1 MLIRSC
7 INVAQPFFEVNSTLY
22 NVSLTLFQRR
32 GPTLFQRLGTLKNQ
46 RRILF
51 HFQRRINGIFDPKR

>member
-7 INVAQPFFEVNSTLY
+7 INVAQRFFEVNSTLY

-32 GPTLFQRLGTLKNQ
+32 DPTLFQRLGTLKNQ